1 MKRLIFFAIIVFSFI
16 TVKAQKLYGKVE
28 NIRISKDTSKLYTFN
43 YPETDFIQNGI
54 LYQRPDN
61 MPCVISHPKS
71 NMPCVINKFSSKMP
85 VLRFPE
91 LHSLYLH
98 KEEQKQLLSQSLK

>member
-1 MKRLIFFAIIVFSFI
+1 MKQLIFFAIILFSFI

-43 YPETDFIQNGI
+43 YPETGFIQNGI

-71 NMPCVINKFSSKMP
+71 NMPCIIDKFPSKMP
-85 VLRFPE
+85 ILRFRE
-91 LHSLYLH
+91 LQSLYSH
-98 KEEQKQLLSQSLK
+98 KKEEKQLLSQPLK

>member
-1 MKRLIFFAIIVFSFI
+1 MKQLIFLAIIVFSFI

-28 NIRISKDTSKLYTFN
+28 NIRISKDTSKLYSFN
-43 YPETDFIQNGI
+43 YPETGFIQNGI

-61 MPCVISHPKS
+61 MPCIISHPKS
-71 NMPCVINKFSSKMP
+71 NMPCITGNLPSRMP

-91 LHSLYLH
+91 LQSLYLD
-98 KEEQKQLLSQSLK
+98 KKMEKQLISQPLK